1 MTASFLQNYW
11 WFLLSFLAAAL
22 VFLLFV
28 QGGQTM
34 IFRTKREGDRQ
45 LMVNAIGRKWELT
58 FTTLVVFGG
67 AFFAS
72 FPLFYSTSF
81 GGAYWL
87 WMLILFSFIFQ
98 AIAYEFRR
106 KPGNLYGSR
115 TFDCLMLI
123 SGIVGCVLL
132 GVAVGSMI
140 FGADFTVDRQ
150 NLLDP
155 ANPVISTWDSPWRG
169 LEAIANIRCL
179 TLGIAIL
186 LLARTT
192 GAIYILD
199 NTAGDAT
206 LRRRMT
212 RQVVVNGA
220 LFVIFFLT
228 FLYMMLTASAYV
240 ADANGN
246 IEIVEFGYLQNYC
259 TLWWAALALLVGVIL
274 VLWGIVGVIIR
285 PAFRH
290 GTWFMAAGTILVVMS
305 IFWVIGYQ
313 GTSYYH
319 SVTDPQSSLTL
330 VNSSSSPYTLRVMA
344 WVSLIIPSVVFYI
357 AYVWAA
363 MGRTPITP
371 DSLRDEPNY

>member
-11 WFLLSFLAAAL
+11 WFIISFLAAVL

-34 IFRTKREGDRQ
+34 ILRTRRAGDRQ
-45 LMVNAIGRKWELT
+45 LMVEALGGKWELT

-98 AIAYEFRR
+98 AVSYELR
-106 KPGNLYGSR
+106 KKKGNIYGTR
-115 TFDCLMLI
+115 TFDVLLLI
-123 SGIVGCVLL
+123 SGIVGCVGL

-140 FGADFTVDRQ
+140 FGADFTIGRQ

-155 ANPVISTWDSPWRG
+155 QNPVISTWDTPWRG
-169 LEAIANIRCL
+169 LEAFADVRCL
-179 TLGIAIL
+179 ALGVAIL
-186 LLARTT
+186 LLSRAA
-192 GAIYILD
+192 GAIYMLD
-199 NTAGDAT
+199 TVSADYT
-206 LRRRMT
+206 LRRRLT
-212 RQVVVNGA
+212 RQVWINGV
-220 LFVIFFLT
+220 LFVAVFLV
-228 FLYMMLTASAYV
+228 FLYMFLTASAYV
-240 ADANGN
+240 GTPSGRID
-246 IEIVEFGYLQNYC
+246 IVEFGYLKNYC
-259 TLWWAALALLVGVIL
+259 SLWWAALALLGGVIL
-274 VLWGIVGVIIR
+274 VLWGIMGVVVR
-285 PAFRH
+285 PAFKH
-290 GTWFMAAGTILVVMS
+290 AGWLVGVGTVLVVMS

-319 SVTDPQSSLTL
+319 SVADPQSSLTL

-344 WVSLIIPSVVFYI
+344 WVSLIIPSVIFYI
-357 AYVWAA
+357 AFVWYR
-363 MGRTPITP
+363 MRK
-371 DSLRDEPNY
+371 